1 MPHYYYWRMEFRET
15 GEILEGSRLYTD
27 DRRANTYLYD
37 YLYKHHAQIREDE
50 AVCVE
55 LTVNRDDG
63 TLLYSI
69 IGDVYGARRNFVS

>member
-1 MPHYYYWRMEFRET
+1 MLHYYYWRMEFCET
-15 GEILEGSRLYTD
+15 GEIIEGSRLYTD

-37 YLYKHHAQIREDE
+37 YLYKHYAQIREDE
-50 AVCVE
+50 AACVE

-69 IGDVYGARRNFVS
+69 IGDVYRARRNLS